1 MITSLP
7 FISHIL
13 PNIHFLTY
21 KITILF
27 NLHSLKKRRE
37 GGGDEEPGKMAQP
50 GKAITAKPGD
60 LSLTTRTH
68 MMEEEN

>member
-1 MITSLP
+1 MMTSLP
-7 FISHIL
+7 FTAHTL

-27 NLHSLKKRRE
+27 NLHSLKKE
-37 GGGDEEPGKMAQP
+37 GGGGEEPGKMAQP
-50 GKAITAKPGD
+50 GKAITAKPDD

-68 MMEEEN
+68 MMEGEN